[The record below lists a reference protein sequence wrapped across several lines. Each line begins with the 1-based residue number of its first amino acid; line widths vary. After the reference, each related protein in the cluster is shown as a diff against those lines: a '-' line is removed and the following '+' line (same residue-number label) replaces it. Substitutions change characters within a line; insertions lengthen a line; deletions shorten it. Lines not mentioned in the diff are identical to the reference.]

1 MRLPIRARLAV
12 VTALMMAAVLLPL
25 GGFVYLRFGAD
36 LLEAVEAGLRSRA
49 DALTID
55 LDPLGAPSTPDD
67 PAGGAV
73 RIDDPFAQIL
83 GRDGSIIESSADL
96 GTTPLIT
103 AETIAGLQG
112 ELFLQALMPRDGQL
126 VTVRLLAVPADGG
139 RAVVVGA
146 SLADQHEDL
155 ARLAAL
161 LGLAGPLVLALVTGV
176 GWLVAGAALR
186 PIESMRRETAAISA
200 SEPHRRLAVPR
211 SGDEVARLAE
221 TLNAMLERLHQAL
234 ESERRF
240 VSDASHELRTPLANM
255 SAELELALRRPRTPA
270 EMEAALRS
278 TSEETSRLVRLA
290 EDLLVLA
297 RADGGGIPLVR
308 ERVDIARLAN
318 ETIDAFSARSRSRGV
333 AMHARVPAGLQASF
347 DPLRMRQALGNLLD
361 NALRHTPSGGRVMI
375 DAEGEDGLVVIQVS
389 DTGEGFPAPFLPL
402 AFEPFSRADA
412 ARSRADGGTGL
423 GLALVRAVVEAHGGT
438 VEATNRP
445 DGGASVTVR
454 LPA

>member
-1 MRLPIRARLAV
+1 
-12 VTALMMAAVLLPL
+12 
-25 GGFVYLRFGAD
+25 
-36 LLEAVEAGLRSRA
+36 
-49 DALTID
+49 
-55 LDPLGAPSTPDD
+55 
-67 PAGGAV
+67 
-73 RIDDPFAQIL
+73 
-83 GRDGSIIESSADL
+83 
-96 GTTPLIT
+96 
-103 AETIAGLQG
+103 
-112 ELFLQALMPRDGQL
+112 
-126 VTVRLLAVPADGG
+126 
-139 RAVVVGA
+139 
-146 SLADQHEDL
+146 
-155 ARLAAL
+155 
-161 LGLAGPLVLALVTGV
+161 
-176 GWLVAGAALR
+176 
-186 PIESMRRETAAISA
+186 
-200 SEPHRRLAVPR
+200 
-211 SGDEVARLAE
+211 
-221 TLNAMLERLHQAL
+221 MLERLHQAL

-297 RADGGGIPLVR
+297 RAEGGGIPLVR

-318 ETIDAFSARSRSRGV
+318 DTIDAFSARSRSRGV
-333 AMHARVPAGLQASF
+333 AMDARVPAGLQASF
-347 DPLRMRQALGNLLD
+347 DPLQMRQALGNLLD